1 MDIFEELNATGRTIL
16 MVTHERHI
24 AEHAERIV
32 HLVDGETERV
42 EQLDSAGRKDGS
54 EGSTAAGT
62 GAES

>member
-1 MDIFEELNATGRTIL
+1 

-42 EQLDSAGRKDGS
+42 EQQDSAGVSGGGED
-54 EGSTAAGT
+54 TAGATGT
-62 GAES
+62 GTEP